1 MFLQGLKDLLEI
13 HSHSLTIAQMSV
25 NAVALRA
32 LRLCRGDSEKFL
44 SQELQWGRQGLQAAS
59 CVQQLSLQNHF
70 GSALEGK
77 FKEKAAH
84 LCDNPRV

>member
-1 MFLQGLKDLLEI
+1 MFLQGLKGLLEI

-44 SQELQWGRQGLQAAS
+44 SQELQWGRQGLQAA
-59 CVQQLSLQNHF
+59 
-70 GSALEGK
+70 
-77 FKEKAAH
+77 
-84 LCDNPRV
+84 